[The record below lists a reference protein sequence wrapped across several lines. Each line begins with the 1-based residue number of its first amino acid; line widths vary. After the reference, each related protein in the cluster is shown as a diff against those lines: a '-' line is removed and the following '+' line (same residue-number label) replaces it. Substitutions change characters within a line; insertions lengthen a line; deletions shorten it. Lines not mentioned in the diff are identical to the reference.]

1 MRTRFIYVS
10 IVGALA
16 GASLLLAGAAAA
28 AGPEASITGVTP
40 KTAVVGQKLTVSGT
54 NLSGTK
60 SVTVD
65 NVTASPIAVDPAG
78 LWVAFDV
85 PSGVQPGSA
94 MIALNGSSV
103 GPITIQSGSMA
114 PQALPKPPPATPGAP
129 AKVVVAPKITV
140 FSPAAARV
148 GSTVSV
154 YGSNFVHVGWVKL
167 GGITAKFS
175 LISPTKLAF
184 TVPKRAHSGKVS
196 VHAAGGTGVSVHV
209 LSVKP

>member
-1 MRTRFIYVS
+1 MRTRFFYVS
-10 IVGALA
+10 TVAALA

-28 AGPEASITGVTP
+28 GAPEAAITGVTP

-54 NLSGTK
+54 NLNGTN
-60 SVTVD
+60 SVMVG
-65 NVTASPIAVDPAG
+65 NVSASPISVDPGG

-94 MIALNGSSV
+94 MVVVNGSKV
-103 GPITIQSGSMA
+103 GPITIQSGSMT

-129 AKVVVAPKITV
+129 AKVVVAPRIGL
-140 FSPAAARV
+140 FSPAVAKV
-148 GSTVSV
+148 GSKVAV
-154 YGSNFVHVGWVKL
+154 YGSNFVGVSWVKL

-175 LISPTKLAF
+175 LISPTRLTF

-196 VHAAGGTGVSVHV
+196 VHAAGGTGVSIHV
-209 LSVKP
+209 FTVKA